1 MKGLNPVHWRRQ
13 AGLFRGSV
21 DGGVHADHV
30 AGLSGYAASPGY
42 APTPRPG
49 VRQPNPLGVLI
60 HWVKNHLR
68 SWLQI
73 LPSLRRR
80 RQCCVLRVGASPA

>member
-1 MKGLNPVHWRRQ
+1 M
-13 AGLFRGSV
+13 
-21 DGGVHADHV
+21 

-49 VRQPNPLGVLI
+49 VRQPNSLGVLI

-80 RQCCVLRVGASPA
+80 RQCCVLRAGASPA

>member
-13 AGLFRGSV
+13 AGLFRGGV
-21 DGGVHADHV
+21 DGESTLTMWPVRAV
-30 AGLSGYAASPGY
+30 MPP
-42 APTPRPG
+42 APVMPPPPRPG

-80 RQCCVLRVGASPA
+80 RQCCVLRAGASPA